1 MYALILV
8 SVQTKHKLRGFK
20 MQLGEGHFSSLVVF
34 LHSFYYCLL
43 KNQNKIHMKNNT
55 K

>member
-20 MQLGEGHFSSLVVF
+20 MQLGEGHIFLVWFFFYIPFITVF
-34 LHSFYYCLL
+34 
-43 KNQNKIHMKNNT
+43 
-55 K
+55 